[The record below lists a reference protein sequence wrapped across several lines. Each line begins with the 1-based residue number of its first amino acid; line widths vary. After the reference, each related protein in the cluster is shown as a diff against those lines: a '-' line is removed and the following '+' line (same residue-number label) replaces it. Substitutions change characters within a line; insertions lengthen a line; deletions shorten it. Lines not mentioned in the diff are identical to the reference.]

1 MPKLLTGKI
10 FIALLLLV
18 SFSYPQKQDSIKNKN
33 LELQKIKKEITTL
46 EKELKS
52 KTQKERESIKAIE
65 NISKQNLLLNKVII
79 GLIAEEQS
87 KENELF
93 TIQSELRKVES
104 RISTLQS
111 KYARYIVWLYKN
123 SRLSMLRFLLDAD
136 SFNQSFKRYQYL
148 KFISR
153 ENEKTVSTL
162 RNNSNYLNS
171 LKIQLEFEKSEKE
184 RFVRQKMSEQAR
196 LTQKELERKR
206 LLSVLRKDQKAIL
219 EEIASKRKAEIV
231 IKSIITKLIEYERD
245 RKNRVRE
252 QKASQKNF
260 TQEFD
265 YDSFQNFVQL
275 KGNLGWPVKSGS
287 VYRSFGE
294 NKNEKLKTV
303 TLNYGID
310 IQVVGDQNVVAIAEG
325 IVSAIDWIPGY
336 GSIVI
341 ITHRDEHRT
350 VYGHV
355 ADIKVKEGD
364 KVTAGTVIGKVNES
378 LEGNILHF
386 EIWNERNYQ
395 NPILWLAKK

>member
-10 FIALLLLV
+10 FIALFFLV
-18 SFSYPQKQDSIKNKN
+18 SYAHPQKQDSIKNKN

-65 NISKQNLLLNKVII
+65 NIGKQNLLLNKII
-79 GLIAEEQS
+79 RELIAEEQT
-87 KENELF
+87 KERELF
-93 TIQSELRKVES
+93 VIQSELHKVES
-104 RISTLQS
+104 RISNLQE
-111 KYARYIVWLYKN
+111 KYARYIVWIYKN
-123 SRLSMLRFLLDAD
+123 SSLSMLRFILDAE
-136 SFNQSFKRYQYL
+136 SFNQSVKRYQYL

-162 RNNSNYLNS
+162 RNNREYLNS
-171 LKIQLEFEKSEKE
+171 LKLQLEFEKGEKE
-184 RFVRQKMSEQAR
+184 RFVRQKMSEQTR
-196 LTQKELERKR
+196 LTQKESERKR
-206 LLSVLRKDQKAIL
+206 LLSSLRNDQKAIL
-219 EEIASKRKAEIV
+219 EEIAAKRKAEIV
-231 IKSIITKLIEYERD
+231 IKSIITKLIEYDRD

-252 QKASQKNF
+252 QKATQKNF

-265 YDSFQNFVQL
+265 YNSFQNFGQL
-275 KGNLGWPVKSGS
+275 KGNLGWPVKAGS
-287 VYRSFGE
+287 VYRAFGE

-310 IQVVGDQNVVAIAEG
+310 IRVVGDQDVVAIAEG

-355 ADIKVKEGD
+355 ANIKVKEGD
-364 KVTAGTVIGKVNES
+364 KVTAGSVIGKVNES

-395 NPILWLAKK
+395 NPINWLAKK